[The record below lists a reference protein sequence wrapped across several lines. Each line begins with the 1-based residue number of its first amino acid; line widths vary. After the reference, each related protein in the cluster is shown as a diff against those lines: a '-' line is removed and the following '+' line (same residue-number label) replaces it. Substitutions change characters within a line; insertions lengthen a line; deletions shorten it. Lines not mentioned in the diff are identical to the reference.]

1 MVGGYFGIN
10 HVTSIRAEP
19 RKGASSSTRM
29 SGRKPT
35 TSTTRIAANLRSTRS
50 VAKAVL
56 LNRMGRIEY
65 RLSGRILTVKREGW
79 HFLSVK
85 LPVWFTFSVR

>member
-19 RKGASSSTRM
+19 RKGAFVIDTHERPETNHVDNQN
-29 SGRKPT
+29 SGQPAFDPFRGQSGSPQPHGPN
-35 TSTTRIAANLRSTRS
+35 RISALRAHS
-50 VAKAVL
+50 
-56 LNRMGRIEY
+56 NG
-65 RLSGRILTVKREGW
+65 KREGW